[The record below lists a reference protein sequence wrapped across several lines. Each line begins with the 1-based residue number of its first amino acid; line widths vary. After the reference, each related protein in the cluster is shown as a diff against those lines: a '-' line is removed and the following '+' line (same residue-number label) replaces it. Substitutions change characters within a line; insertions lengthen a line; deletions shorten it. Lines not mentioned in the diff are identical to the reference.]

1 MNLKIKTF
9 NGLINLLESNNQYSH
24 SSNRKVL
31 LEKIVGNTGWV
42 YHRTKNN
49 PSFSEISLS
58 GIKKE
63 RNQNAMYGK
72 GLYCCYDLSQQLK
85 SNMIHQY
92 GKYILKGKIDLNNFA
107 ILDKDIYYISN
118 PNKSFEEHLIKI
130 GTNIDEIKK
139 VLPYTSEIAVKIWR
153 NCKLNG
159 YNGIIFTGQHDG
171 KVAVIWNRQN
181 FIPYQYSEDDAKSWK
196 NLKPDISSIKRPYDN
211 EYDFD
216 PQSIDTKHLL
226 RQTKIVLKHYTLDY
240 SVNRKK
246 YNELGDDYD
255 LVDYLDLRVWG
266 HFNFD
271 FTGIDRFD
279 ENIRYIVGETI
290 ESVADLYI
298 GHEWYNHNAIQDNYV
313 TFDLTFHKDE
323 INEDN
328 IVELIHFLD
337 DVKKLDSM
345 WEKHNREFSIK
356 LADELKKI

>member
-1 MNLKIKTF
+1 
-9 NGLINLLESNNQYSH
+9 
-24 SSNRKVL
+24 
-31 LEKIVGNTGWV
+31 
-42 YHRTKNN
+42 
-49 PSFSEISLS
+49 
-58 GIKKE
+58 
-63 RNQNAMYGK
+63 
-72 GLYCCYDLSQQLK
+72 LYCCYDLSQQLK

-92 GKYILKGKIDLNNFA
+92 GRYILKGKIDLNNFA

-159 YNGIIFTGQHDG
+159 YNGIIFTGKNDG

-196 NLKPDISSIKRPYDN
+196 KLKPDISSIKRPYDN

-216 PQSIDTKHLL
+216 PQSIDTKNLL

-240 SVNRKK
+240 RVNRKK

-255 LVDYLDLRVWG
+255 IVDCLDLRAWG

-313 TFDLTFHKDE
+313 TFDLTFHTLGVKNTDE

-328 IVELIHFLD
+328 IVELIDFLD
-337 DVKKLDSM
+337 NVKKLDSM

-356 LADELKKI
+356 LAEELKKI

>member
-1 MNLKIKTF
+1 MNLQIKTF
-9 NGLINLLESNNQYSH
+9 DTLVNLLEKDLRCFH
-24 SSNRKVL
+24 SSNRNFL

-49 PSFSEISLS
+49 PAFSEIFSS
-58 GIKKE
+58 GIRKE
-63 RNQNAMYGK
+63 KNQNAMYGK

-92 GKYILKGKIDLNNFA
+92 GRYILKGKIDLNNFA
-107 ILDKDIYYISN
+107 ILDKSIYDISN

-130 GTNIDEIKK
+130 GTNINEIKE

-159 YNGIIFTGQHDG
+159 YNGIIFTGQNDG

-181 FIPYQYSEDDAKSWK
+181 FIPYQYSEDDAKTWK
-196 NLKPDISSIKRPYDN
+196 TLKPDIGSIKRPYDN

-216 PQSIDTKHLL
+216 TQSIDVKHLL
-226 RQTKIVLKHYTLDY
+226 KQTKIVLKHYTLDY
-240 SVNRKK
+240 SVNRKE
-246 YNELGDDYD
+246 YNELDDGYK
-255 LVDYLDLRVWG
+255 LVDVLDLRVWG

-290 ESVADLYI
+290 EFVADLLL
-298 GHEWYNHNAIQDNYV
+298 GHEWYNHNAIQDDYV
-313 TFDLTFHKDE
+313 TFDLTFEKDE
-323 INEDN
+323 IGEND

-345 WEKHNREFSIK
+345 WEKHNREFSMK
-356 LADELKKI
+356 LADELNEI